1 MALFQLPG
9 GWSLWL
15 NTVSEVISLAKLLS
29 LNRANWTA
37 KNRNLTRKN
46 RNPAYLGRIRCRS
59 HSRCSQSTT
68 IGGLRPSLTPNFRWS
83 SEIPSRP
90 KACDSFYEFVESFVL
105 VVITIREMAKRVNAA
120 QPPDFPPDKTF
131 KALKKQLAAIEELQ
145 GRNHRDSDNAVREW
159 KNLTMT
165 IFIHG
170 FGENSENVS
179 QLKNA
184 NLVGQSWH
192 PGMTD
197 QEIQKSFQSRI
208 EAFAA
213 TIRSSLAELELL
225 MPESEVA
232 GSYDAGEEY
241 QFYKDL
247 NTIVGFATTELFV
260 IDNYLDAQLFDI
272 YMENLS
278 SSVSVRVLTNNV
290 GEKLRLV
297 ADKFARR
304 RGFELRS
311 SRDVHDRVVFSDD
324 RCWVIGQSIKD
335 AATKKPTYIVEHSG
349 SSSMRAIYESIWS
362 ESNVVAKS
370 LQS

>member
-1 MALFQLPG
+1 
-9 GWSLWL
+9 
-15 NTVSEVISLAKLLS
+15 
-29 LNRANWTA
+29 
-37 KNRNLTRKN
+37 
-46 RNPAYLGRIRCRS
+46 
-59 HSRCSQSTT
+59 
-68 IGGLRPSLTPNFRWS
+68 
-83 SEIPSRP
+83 
-90 KACDSFYEFVESFVL
+90 
-105 VVITIREMAKRVNAA
+105 VITIGIMAKRVNAA
-120 QPPDFPPDKTF
+120 QPPDFPPDKTYR
-131 KALKKQLAAIEELQ
+131 ALKKQLGAIEGLR

-192 PGMTD
+192 PGMSD
-197 QEIQKSFQSRI
+197 QEIQKGFQGRI

-213 TIRSSLAELELL
+213 TVRSSLAELELL
-225 MPESEVA
+225 MPEPEVA
-232 GSYDAGEEY
+232 GSYDAGDEY

-247 NTIVGFATTELFV
+247 KTIVGFAATELFV
-260 IDNYLDAQLFDI
+260 IDSYLDAQLFDI

-278 SSVSVRVLTNNV
+278 PSVDVRVLTNNV
-290 GEKLRLV
+290 DEKLRLI

-304 RGFELRS
+304 GGFELRS
-311 SRDVHDRVVFSDD
+311 SRDVHDRVVFADD

-349 SSSMRAIYESIWS
+349 SAAMRAIYVSIWS
-362 ESNVVAKS
+362 DANVVAKS
-370 LQS
+370 